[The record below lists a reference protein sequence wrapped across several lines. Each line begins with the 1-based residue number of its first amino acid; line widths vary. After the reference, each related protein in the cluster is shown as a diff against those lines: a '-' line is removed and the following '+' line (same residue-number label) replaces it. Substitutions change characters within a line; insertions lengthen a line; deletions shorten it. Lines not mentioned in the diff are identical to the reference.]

1 MSVRKGLVLFS
12 GGLDSLV
19 VALLLKRYGVP
30 FEGVYFDVPYFGS
43 ADRVRRLAM
52 IHDIPLNVIDFWD
65 DMQNIIRKPRWGYGR
80 ALNPCAD
87 CHFEMIKKAL
97 KMRHLFGAEY
107 VVTGEVLGERPMSQ
121 RREILDDHLNYLGDD
136 ADLLLRP
143 MSARLLPPSK
153 PVREGWVPDEILLD
167 FKGRNRTHIIELAE
181 KLGAKEIPTP
191 AGGCLLTEHVYARR
205 LCLLLGLLD
214 YVPRD
219 FVYMLK
225 IGRHLIK
232 DGGKHWLVIARNKDE
247 STELKAVYNRQG
259 ISLEGVQT
267 GPFAVYYTFDA
278 DPLPYDEMASY
289 VAYYSSKIRKMGAAD
304 YRYGDGQLVH
314 VVPKNPEEHGW
325 IHLSE
330 KKVMCPLKGRLL

>member
-1 MSVRKGLVLFS
+1 MKKGLVLFS

-19 VALLLKRYGVP
+19 VSLLLKRHGVP

-43 ADRVRRLAM
+43 LDKVRRLAM
-52 IHDIPLNVIDFWD
+52 MHDIPLHVIDFWD
-65 DMQNIIRKPRWGYGR
+65 DMQKIIRKPRWGYGR

-87 CHFEMIKKAL
+87 CHFQMIKKAL
-97 KMRHLFGAEY
+97 DMRHVFGADY

-121 RREILDDHLNYLGDD
+121 RREILDDHLRILGEE

-143 MSARLLPPSK
+143 MSAKLLPPSR
-153 PVREGWVPDEILLD
+153 PVREGWVPDDILLD
-167 FKGRNRTHIIELAE
+167 FKGRNRTHIIDLAK

-205 LCLLLGLLD
+205 LCLLMGLID

-232 DGGKHWLVIARNKDE
+232 DGGKHWLVIARNREE
-247 STELKAVYNRQG
+247 SVELKTVYNRQG
-259 ISLEGVQT
+259 LPFEGIQT
-267 GPFAVYYTFDA
+267 GPFAVYYTFGVEPD
-278 DPLPYDEMASY
+278 DPKDIASY
-289 VAYYSSKIRKMGAAD
+289 VAYYSSKIRKMGKAD
-304 YRYGDGQLVH
+304 YRYGEED
-314 VVPKNPEEHGW
+314 VVSVIPQNPEDSGW
-325 IHLSE
+325 THLSE
-330 KKVMCPLKGRLL
+330 SKIMCPLKGMIL